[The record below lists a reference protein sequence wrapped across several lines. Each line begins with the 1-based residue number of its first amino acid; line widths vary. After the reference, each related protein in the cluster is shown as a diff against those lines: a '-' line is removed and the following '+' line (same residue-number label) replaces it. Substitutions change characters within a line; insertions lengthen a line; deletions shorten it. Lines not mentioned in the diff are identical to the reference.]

1 MGGCTQCAPSSSS
14 PSHQLVDL
22 LLTSVCETV
31 AAHAVASTE
40 PRAGEGVSS
49 WVGQLLQVFV
59 GVTHLVA
66 PLVVRVWDLLSNKV
80 GGPHL

>member
-1 MGGCTQCAPSSSS
+1 M
-14 PSHQLVDL
+14 
-22 LLTSVCETV
+22 
-31 AAHAVASTE
+31 
-40 PRAGEGVSS
+40 SS

-80 GGPHL
+80 GGPHLRWEVVT